1 MYFTKMQGAGNDFV
15 IIEAINMKR
24 DWSKLATAMCDRH
37 FGIGGD
43 GVILLL
49 SSKKANFRMR
59 MFNPDGSEAEACGNG
74 IRCLVRYV
82 ADTGL
87 TDPKAKEVTIET
99 LVGVRKAR
107 LLHKGSKVTGVQISM
122 GRPRFEMKDIPAQIK
137 PEETVLVKSMLSHKV
152 RVDTTDMVLNL
163 VSMGNPHAVYFTPDP
178 VAKFPLTQLGPK
190 LEHHPIFP
198 ARTNFEVAH
207 VIDRSQI
214 EVGVW
219 ERGAGETLACGSGAC
234 AVAVAAQLLEYVD
247 HKVDITLPGGL
258 LTVQWD
264 GSNEVLLSGPAEK
277 VFSGEWPE

>member
-15 IIEAINMKR
+15 MIEAINMKR

-37 FGIGGD
+37 FGIGSD
-43 GVILLL
+43 GVILVL
-49 SSKKANFRMR
+49 SSKKADFRMR

-87 TDPKAKEVTIET
+87 IDPKAKEVTIET
-99 LVGVRKAR
+99 LVGIRKAR
-107 LLHKGSKVTGVQISM
+107 LLRKGSKVTEVQISM
-122 GRPRFEMKDIPAQIK
+122 GKPRFEMKEIPAQIK
-137 PEETVLVKSMLSHKV
+137 PEEIVPVKSMITHKIKIDS
-152 RVDTTDMVLNL
+152 RELVLNL
-163 VSMGNPHAVYFTPDP
+163 VSIGNPHAVYFTSEP
-178 VAKFPLTQLGPK
+178 VASFPLTLLGPR

-198 ARTNFEVAH
+198 ARTNFEVAR
-207 VIDRSQI
+207 IASRNQI
-214 EVGVW
+214 EVMVW

-234 AVAVAAQLLEYVD
+234 AVAVAAQLQGYTD
-247 HKVDITLPGGL
+247 NKVDITLPGGA

-264 GSNEVLLSGPAEK
+264 GTNEVLLSGPAEK

>member
-122 GRPRFEMKDIPAQIK
+122 GRPRFEMKDIPVQIK

-198 ARTNFEVAH
+198 VRTNFEVAR
-207 VIDRSQI
+207 VIDRSRI

>member
-37 FGIGGD
+37 FGIGSD
-43 GVILLL
+43 GVILVL

-59 MFNPDGSEAEACGNG
+59 MFNPDGTEAEACGNG

-87 TDPKAKEVTIET
+87 IDPKAKEVTIET
-99 LVGVRKAR
+99 LVGIRKAR
-107 LLHKGSKVTGVQISM
+107 LLHKGSHTDVQISM
-122 GRPRFEMKDIPAQIK
+122 GKPRFEMKEIPAQIK
-137 PEETVLVKSMLSHKV
+137 PEEIVLVKSMLTHNIKV
-152 RVDTTDMVLNL
+152 DSRELLLNL
-163 VSMGNPHAVYFTPDP
+163 VSMGNPHAVYFTSEP
-178 VAKFPLTQLGPK
+178 VANFPLRQLGPK
-190 LEHHPIFP
+190 IEHHPIFP
-198 ARTNFEVAH
+198 ARTNFEVAR
-207 VIDRSQI
+207 VVNRSQI

-234 AVAVAAQLLEYVD
+234 AVAVAACLRGYVD
-247 HKVDITLPGGL
+247 NKANIKLQGGL
-258 LTVQWD
+258 LSVQWD
-264 GSNEVLLSGPAEK
+264 GTNEVLLSGPAEK

>member
-122 GRPRFEMKDIPAQIK
+122 GRPRFEMKDIPVQIK

-198 ARTNFEVAH
+198 VRTNFEVAR
-207 VIDRSQI
+207 VIDRSRI

-277 VFSGEWPE
+277 IFSGEWPE